1 MHLRGRVKKPEIES
15 ESWITKRQIKARLFL
30 YGCYLILC
38 GCISWAALTI
48 IKIFS

>member
-1 MHLRGRVKKPEIES
+1 MHLRGRVKKPEIEPAP
-15 ESWITKRQIKARLFL
+15 WITKRQLKARLFL

-38 GCISWAALTI
+38 GSISWAALTL